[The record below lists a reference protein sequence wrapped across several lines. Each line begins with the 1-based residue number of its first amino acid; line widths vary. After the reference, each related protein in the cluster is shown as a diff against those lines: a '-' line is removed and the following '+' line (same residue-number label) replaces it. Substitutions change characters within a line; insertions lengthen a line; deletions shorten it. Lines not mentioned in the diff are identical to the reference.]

1 MKEQEFFKAVGKL
14 AAGQPFAKVAR
25 EYRVLNRSRKWETS
39 TQLRDCSRVCVDC
52 RAVPAPSG
60 EMTGKVQETTLAALE
75 QMALA
80 KMQPVREL
88 PEVIREIEARD
99 LPLLAQEQRERNWAT
114 ASPDKTIATLRM
126 GHQQLAQLL
135 ASGTNE
141 IDASMMTGRSVASI
155 KSLLTDPAF
164 KELMAYSKEQTGE
177 QKFDAYGRLV
187 TLGGTAMDV
196 LQERLEETPDK
207 FTNNELRQIV
217 ESTMDRSAA
226 PAKGDPRQ
234 GAGQSG
240 GLNVQINFVPARNGQ
255 VIEGEV
261 ASGKLIEHEEAK

>member
-1 MKEQEFFKAVGKL
+1 
-14 AAGQPFAKVAR
+14 
-25 EYRVLNRSRKWETS
+25 
-39 TQLRDCSRVCVDC
+39 
-52 RAVPAPSG
+52 
-60 EMTGKVQETTLAALE
+60 MTGKVQETTLAALE

-88 PEVIREIEARD
+88 PEVIREIEVRD

-164 KELMAYSKEQTGE
+164 KELMAYYSAQTEGGE
-177 QKFDAYGRLV
+177 GKFDAYGRLV

-196 LQERLEETPDK
+196 LQERLEESPDK

-255 VIEGEV
+255 VIEGEAV
-261 ASGKLIEHEEAK
+261 TGKLIEHEVSK